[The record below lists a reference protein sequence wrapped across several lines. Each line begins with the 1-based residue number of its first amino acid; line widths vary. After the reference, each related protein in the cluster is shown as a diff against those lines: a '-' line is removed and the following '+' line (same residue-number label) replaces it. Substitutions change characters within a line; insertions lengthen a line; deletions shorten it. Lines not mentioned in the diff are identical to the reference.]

1 MATSYAPQ
9 GATGFSELAQK
20 AMSEYAVFAAHKNL
34 AKISLFAHTFTEL
47 NGRPGESV
55 AVPVYNFEDRDLSAC
70 DFDKDSN
77 NYGSGTNEIGGK
89 LVTLEKHYIKSVSI
103 TDADLAFTGINWAR
117 DTAAALAERITR
129 DINKY
134 VFGQFNATNCPLSAT
149 AADYL
154 GAEEISATADFSKV
168 TIAGLYS
175 CAEENDIPVD
185 RCVVALNPTYFSKV
199 LGTVDYAM
207 LGTGDYIRT
216 GVIDGLYGFKG
227 FVCTSNLP
235 AGTKGIVA
243 LDESI
248 GVASKYLAPMTPGAY
263 PEAWSAST
271 DEGFTIGFR
280 RFMDLNTGSN
290 KFAVDALFGAKLLQP
305 TKVVRLV

>member
-1 MATSYAPQ
+1 MAFTDLQ
-9 GATGFSELAQK
+9 QK
-20 AMSEYAVFAAHKNL
+20 AASEYAVFAAHKNL

-47 NGRPGESV
+47 NGRPGESI
-55 AVPVYNFEDRDLSAC
+55 AVPIYDLSAANEYNAV
-70 DFDKDSN
+70 SN
-77 NYGSGTNEIGGK
+77 NYGTGGDNEIGGL
-89 LVTLEKHYIKSVSI
+89 LVELDKHYVKSVSI
-103 TDADLAFTGINWAR
+103 TDKDLAYTGINWAR

-129 DINKY
+129 DINAY
-134 VFGQFNATNCPLSAT
+134 VFGQFNSTNCELTAT

-154 GAEEISATADFSKV
+154 GAEDISATADFSKV

-175 CAEENDIPVD
+175 CAEANDIPVD
-185 RCVVALNPTYFSKV
+185 KCVVALNPTYFSKV

-280 RFMDLNTGSN
+280 RFMDLNTGSD

-305 TKVVRLV
+305 SKVVRLI